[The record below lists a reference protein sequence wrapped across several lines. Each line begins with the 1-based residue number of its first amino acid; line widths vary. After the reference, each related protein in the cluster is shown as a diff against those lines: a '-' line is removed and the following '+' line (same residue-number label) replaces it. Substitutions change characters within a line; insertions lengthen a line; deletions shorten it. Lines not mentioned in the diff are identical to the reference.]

1 MPVLPRA
8 GSRFRVRLPAAP
20 LICGNKIPI
29 INRSYPVLTAPKPPL
44 SLLLSILLAAA
55 PCAPDGPGSVLRC
68 SETVT
73 AGGTSV
79 EVIFAPGD
87 ADVAR
92 QVRGVL
98 PAALQEATRWGA
110 LPASVTLAVH
120 ATHAELEAAT
130 GRAGAPWM
138 RAWARPGKV
147 DLQSP
152 ATWTRGFASDAALTQ
167 ILTHELSHC
176 VLFHAAGPEGTRRI
190 PTWFQ
195 EGMAS
200 VSAGERHA
208 VADGAALREA
218 GPGRRGDPRR
228 FYGTADRAFRLLL
241 ERFGEPRLRSL
252 LHRLGDGI
260 PFASAFEDALGL
272 PVAEFEGDV
281 SRRLDAVAVGG

>member
-1 MPVLPRA
+1 MT
-8 GSRFRVRLPAAP
+8 
-20 LICGNKIPI
+20 
-29 INRSYPVLTAPKPPL
+29 Y
-44 SLLLSILLAAA
+44 
-55 PCAPDGPGSVLRC
+55 
-68 SETVT
+68 
-73 AGGTSV
+73 
-79 EVIFAPGD
+79 APGD
-87 ADVAR
+87 AAVAR
-92 QVRGVL
+92 QVREVL
-98 PAALQEATRWGA
+98 PAALREATRWGA
-110 LPASVTLAVH
+110 LPATVALAVH

-130 GRAGAPWM
+130 GRTGTPWM
-138 RAWARPGKV
+138 RAWARAGKV

-176 VLFHAAGPEGTRRI
+176 VLFQAAGPEGARRI

-208 VADGAALREA
+208 VADGAALRDA
-218 GPGRRGDPRR
+218 GPGRRPDPRR

-252 LHRLGDGI
+252 LHRLGDGT